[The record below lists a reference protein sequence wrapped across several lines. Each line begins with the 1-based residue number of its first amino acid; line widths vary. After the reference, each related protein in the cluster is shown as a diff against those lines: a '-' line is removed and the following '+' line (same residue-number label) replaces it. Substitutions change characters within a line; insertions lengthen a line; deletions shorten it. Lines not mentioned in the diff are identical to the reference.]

1 LSKKTFSNYL
11 IKKRDDAHLTNSKL
25 ANIAQISAVYLGEII
40 KNKKKPPDKKTQY
53 ALAKALNLTDREKEE
68 MFNLAAFE
76 RGEIPADVYD
86 YILENNDLIGEIRNK
101 RNGKME
107 KNNGGVV

>member
-1 LSKKTFSNYL
+1 
-11 IKKRDDAHLTNSKL
+11 
-25 ANIAQISAVYLGEII
+25 
-40 KNKKKPPDKKTQY
+40 
-53 ALAKALNLTDREKEE
+53 